1 MGIED
6 GGVKEITGT
15 YLCDTGIGDGGVKEI
30 MGRRVACGGKQL
42 KKTTPDGEKKTTPD
56 GKR

>member
-1 MGIED
+1 MGIGD

-30 MGRRVACGGKQL
+30 TGRRVACGGKQL
-42 KKTTPDGEKKTTPD
+42 KKTTPDGEKNTTPD
-56 GKR
+56 GV